1 MDDALGMSCVKGVG
15 DFNGEIENVLGRER
29 TSRDG
34 ILQGAA
40 LEEFHGNEG
49 PSVVF
54 SDFIDRADVGMVE
67 SGSSTRLAAK
77 SFERLWVMSNFVR
90 QEFQR
95 NETPKL
101 GVLGF
106 VDDTHSTTAKLF
118 DDAVVRDS
126 LANHWA
132 EVLGPVIGQ
141 VTEGKQV
148 AWDMGCQLA

>member
-1 MDDALGMSCVKGVG
+1 M
-15 DFNGEIENVLGRER
+15 
-29 TSRDG
+29 
-34 ILQGAA
+34 
-40 LEEFHGNEG
+40 
-49 PSVVF
+49 F
-54 SDFIDRADVGMVE
+54 SDFIDRAGVEMVE

-90 QEFQR
+90 QEFQC
-95 NETPKL
+95 NETLKL

-132 EVLGPVIGQ
+132 EMLGPVIGQ

-148 AWDMGCQLA
+148 AWMWAVNWRKLALSLMYRH